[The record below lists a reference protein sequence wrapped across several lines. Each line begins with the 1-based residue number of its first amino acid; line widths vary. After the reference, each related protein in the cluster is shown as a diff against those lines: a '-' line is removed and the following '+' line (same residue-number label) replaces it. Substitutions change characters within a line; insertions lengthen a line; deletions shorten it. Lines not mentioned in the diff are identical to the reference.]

1 MVRAVRLLRMPLWTL
16 ILLDLQANLLVGY
29 EAMQRMRKGSRQASL
44 FEQRNGWLEQQ
55 PPAPAERAE
64 ENKLQQILDKADAV
78 VLEHHAVAFLGC
90 VEINIGADSEI
101 VIAIRIAEGLLY
113 VPYML
118 RILVGFVDSQEC
130 H

>member
-44 FEQRNGWLEQQ
+44 FEQRNGQLEQQ
-55 PPAPAERAE
+55 PPAPAERPE
-64 ENKLQQILDKADAV
+64 ENKLQQLLNKADAV
-78 VLEHHAVAFLGC
+78 VPEHHAVAFLGC
-90 VEINIGADSEI
+90 VEISIGANSEI
-101 VIAIRIAEGLLY
+101 AIAIRIAEGLLY

>member
-44 FEQRNGWLEQQ
+44 FEQRNGQLEQQ
-55 PPAPAERAE
+55 PPAPAKRTEGGE
-64 ENKLQQILDKADAV
+64 LQQVLYEADFV
-78 VLEHHAVAFLGC
+78 VFEHYAVAFLGC
-90 VEINIGADSEI
+90 VQIYVGADGKI
-101 VIAIRIAEGLLY
+101 VVTLRVAEGLLH

-118 RILVGFVDSQEC
+118 RILVRFVDSQEC

>member
-1 MVRAVRLLRMPLWTL
+1 
-16 ILLDLQANLLVGY
+16 
-29 EAMQRMRKGSRQASL
+29 MQRMRKGSRKASL

-55 PPAPAERAE
+55 PPALAERAK
-64 ENKLQQILDKADAV
+64 ENKLQQIFDKADAV

-90 VEINIGADSEI
+90 VEINIDADSEI
-101 VIAIRIAEGLLY
+101 MIAVRIAEGLLY

-118 RILVGFVDSQEC
+118 RILVGFVDSQKR

>member
-1 MVRAVRLLRMPLWTL
+1 MRLLRMPLWTL

-29 EAMQRMRKGSRQASL
+29 EAMQRMRKGSRQASP
-44 FEQRNGWLEQQ
+44 FRQRNGQLEQQ
-55 PPAPAERAE
+55 LPAPAERAG

-90 VEINIGADSEI
+90 VEINISADSEI
-101 VIAIRIAEGLLY
+101 MIAVRIAEGLLY

-118 RILVGFVDSQEC
+118 RILVRFVDSQER